1 MSKPAL
7 SYQQQ
12 LDLLKSRGLT
22 VPDEPSALQVLAHH
36 NYYRLSP
43 YRFPFTVAGK
53 PDQILPGATFT
64 QIWDL
69 YQFDRTL
76 RHLVLEACKRVEISV
91 RSRLAYE
98 IGHQLGPLAYLENRH
113 FSDPL
118 EHAKTL
124 TKLDAEISRS
134 REDFIKHHRKS
145 LSMPWPPVWVLTEVA
160 SFGAVSRLLSGLH
173 SPSLRQRVAD
183 SYGHDESTFCPLFH
197 QLSVLRNTA
206 AHHSRL
212 WNRRF
217 TFTFQLPR
225 KKPPHL
231 HPNFQITKTA
241 SGNPK
246 ERRIYNTL
254 VLLADLVQG
263 IEPGSSWPTRLVR
276 HLETPDAALLG
287 EMEVPADWRT
297 RPLWSAILANPK

>member
-1 MSKPAL
+1 MSKPART
-7 SYQQQ
+7 YQEQ
-12 LDLLKSRGLT
+12 LDLLRSRGLI
-22 VPDEPSALQVLAHH
+22 VPDEAEALHVLAHH
-36 NYYRLSP
+36 NYYRLSA
-43 YRFPFTVAGK
+43 YRFPFTVPGNR
-53 PDQILPGATFT
+53 DQFCSGATFT
-64 QIWDL
+64 QLWEL
-69 YQFDRTL
+69 YQFDRIL

-118 EHAKTL
+118 DHAKTL

-145 LSMPWPPVWVLTEVA
+145 LAMPWPPIWVLTEVA
-160 SFGAVSRLLSGLH
+160 SFGAISRLLAGLT
-173 SPSLRQRVAD
+173 PPALRQSIAD
-183 SYGHDESTFCPLFH
+183 SYGHDEGTFCSLFH
-197 QLSVLRNTA
+197 HLSILRNTA

-225 KKPPHL
+225 KKPQHL
-231 HPNFQITKTA
+231 PPNFQITKSA
-241 SGNPK
+241 IGNPN

-254 VLLADLVQG
+254 VLLVDLVQV
-263 IEPGSSWPTRLVR
+263 IEPDSTWPSRLAR
-276 HLETPDAALLG
+276 HLETLDITLRS
-287 EMEVPADWRT
+287 EMEIPQDWQT
-297 RPLWSAILANPK
+297 RPIWAAILTSST

>member
-1 MSKPAL
+1 MSKPART
-7 SYQQQ
+7 YQEQ
-12 LDLLKSRGLT
+12 LDLLKSRGLI
-22 VPDEPSALQVLAHH
+22 VPDEAEALHVLAHH
-36 NYYRLSP
+36 NYYRLSA
-43 YRFPFTVAGK
+43 YRFPFTVPGNR
-53 PDQILPGATFT
+53 DQFCSGATFT
-64 QIWDL
+64 QLWEL

-118 EHAKTL
+118 DHAKTL

-145 LSMPWPPVWVLTEVA
+145 LAMPWPPIWVLTEVA
-160 SFGAVSRLLSGLH
+160 SFGAISRLLAGLT
-173 SPSLRQRVAD
+173 PPALRQSIAD
-183 SYGHDESTFCPLFH
+183 SYGHDEGTFCSLFH
-197 QLSVLRNTA
+197 HLSILRNTA

-231 HPNFQITKTA
+231 PPNFQITKSA
-241 SGNPK
+241 IGNHN

-254 VLLADLVQG
+254 VLLVDLVQV
-263 IEPGSSWPTRLVR
+263 IEPDSTWPSRLAR
-276 HLETPDAALLG
+276 HLETLEISLQS
-287 EMEVPADWRT
+287 EMEIPQDWQA
-297 RPLWSAILANPK
+297 RPIWAAILASPK